1 MWTHGSGEPGLRLF
15 VGACVVAVAACGD
28 EGGTSN
34 GGACEAG
41 QPEVSAASTAPV
53 QGSIRLQDRLVVQL
67 VDGVPNDQAQTL
79 VSGGFQRIIT
89 TSTPAS
95 LTLLGTQC
103 VGLNSVPVA
112 GEFERLDAGPVRVV
126 AGANDETISP
136 MENIYRLIVPG
147 DRWLDE
153 ADQVSVTGGGAGS
166 EFPGFDV
173 AVDAPDTFRLDSPA
187 TDGSARLR
195 AGDTIDFRWA
205 PGNGDL
211 VLVDISP
218 QPALPSGGKVQCFFE
233 DRGCGVVPAS
243 ATIFLRSNDVT
254 NFQVVAS
261 RITDARAQLDDE
273 TTMDV
278 SLSSTVQ
285 FELPPEDAQ

>member
-1 MWTHGSGEPGLRLF
+1 M
-15 VGACVVAVAACGD
+15 VAAAACGD
-28 EGGTSN
+28 EGGTN
-34 GGACEAG
+34 GGACEGG
-41 QPEVSAASTAPV
+41 QPPVASASRADV
-53 QGSIRLQDRLVVQL
+53 RGSIRVQDRLVVQL
-67 VDGVPNDQAQTL
+67 VDGVPNEQAQTL
-79 VSGGFQRIIT
+79 VSGGFLRE
-89 TSTPAS
+89 TSTPTAAS
-95 LTLLGTQC
+95 FTTLGTNC
-103 VGLNSVPVA
+103 VGLTSVPVA
-112 GEFERLDAGPVRVV
+112 GEFERLDAGPVRVA
-126 AGANDETISP
+126 AGTNDETISP
-136 MENIYRLIVPG
+136 MEKIYRLIVPG
-147 DRWLDE
+147 DRWLDD
-153 ADQVSVTGGGAGS
+153 ADEVSVTGGGAS
-166 EFPGFDV
+166 FEFPGFDV
-173 AVDAPDTFRLDSPA
+173 VVDAPDTLSLESPA

-233 DRGCGVVPAS
+233 DRGCGTIPAS

-261 RITDARAQLDDE
+261 RITDARAVLDDE

-285 FELPPEDAQ
+285 FELPPEDAP